1 MTDSNHEISRLS
13 GLIPQQLL
21 ADSEALTEFL
31 KEYYTWLNREEQ
43 GPSWNLANA
52 LVQRDLT
59 TALDKYIEL
68 IRKEIGYSI
77 PKGSEI
83 DLRNLLANVRPLYNA
98 KGSVESFRALFRVLY
113 NKEIDIF
120 LPKDQILIASDGRW
134 SQQTSI
140 FVAFEPANDDNLQL
154 TVAEIEEV
162 FGLAGKVINLVTSTR
177 TVSVE
182 VERVRKSPVTDTYE
196 IFISKNYTG
205 VITTGA
211 TLANGTLNGVTVN
224 GMNQFEINSGGAN
237 FKVGQIF
244 DLYNVWDGY
253 SGYDDN
259 GTTFKVK
266 VSSVDTNGAIT
277 GLDFLSFGLNYITT
291 TAEATAAGVLVPN
304 AEPAGDSA
312 QFSTSYNYWLAPEGT
327 PMNQTGGGEVYIWKS
342 IAVGIDETEK
352 NANWAQIN
360 FNNSPLNQF
369 TGSYTTN
376 KGFLSDGIYLQDSF
390 FYQAYSYVIRSDIPF
405 TTYEIPVKQTVH
417 PAGMAVFGELQI
429 NNVFDLSAAIQ
440 ALNRYFDNRVADV
453 VDTSDVYISEFR
465 KVASDTV
472 NTNESHIY
480 ELSKPLTETVFSTE
494 NKIWELTKPLT
505 ETVNATESHVYEFSK
520 PLTETVTASEAH
532 VAAFY
537 KVLTES
543 ISTSESHIK
552 SLAKP
557 FSEEVVVT
565 EDSTRS
571 VGGKPLS
578 STATTSDSDD
588 YSLEKPLSD
597 TINTSDS
604 GVIQFNPYAIGYF
617 AEDYVSGITSF

>member
-31 KEYYTWLNREEQ
+31 KEYYTWLNREDQ

-68 IRKEIGYSI
+68 IRKEIGFSI
-77 PKGSEI
+77 PKGSEV

-134 SQQTSI
+134 SQQISI
-140 FVAFEPANDDNLQL
+140 FVAFTPADDDNPQL
-154 TVAEIEEV
+154 TTAEVEEV
-162 FGLAGKVINLVTSTR
+162 FGLAGKVINIVTSSR
-177 TVSVE
+177 TIAVE

-196 IFISKNYTG
+196 IFISKNYAGT
-205 VITTGA
+205 ITTGA
-211 TLANGTLNGVTVN
+211 TIANGTLNGVTVN
-224 GMNQFEINSGGAN
+224 GLNEFEINSGGAN

-253 SGYDDN
+253 GSPAHDDN

-277 GLDFLSFGLNYITT
+277 GLDFLSFGLNYQIG
-291 TAEATAAGVLVPN
+291 AGTPN
-304 AEPAGDSA
+304 L
-312 QFSTSYNYWLAPEGT
+312 TSYNYWIAPEGT
-327 PMNQTGGGEVYIWKS
+327 PINETGGGEVYIWK
-342 IAVGIDETEK
+342 ADATGIDETEK
-352 NANWAQIN
+352 DANWAQIN
-360 FNNSPLNQF
+360 FTNSPLNEF

-405 TTYEIPVKQTVH
+405 TTYETAVKQTVH

-440 ALNRYFDNRVADV
+440 ALNRYFDIRVLDV
-453 VDTSDVYISEFR
+453 VDTNESHVYELQ
-465 KVASDTV
+465 KPVADTV
-472 NTNESHIY
+472 NATEAHIY

-494 NKIWELTKPLT
+494 NKVWELTKPLT
-505 ETVNATESHVYEFSK
+505 ETVNATEAQVYEFTK
-520 PLTETVTASEAH
+520 PLTESVTASEAH
-532 VAAFY
+532 IAAFY
-537 KVLTES
+537 KVLTETV
-543 ISTSESHIK
+543 STSESHIK
-552 SLAKP
+552 SLSKP

-565 EDSTRS
+565 EDSSVT